1 MKIIILQDRGKRV
14 GLQSAVSIARNKD
27 WFTAPI
33 ADTFGPSAALTEI
46 VNESSPLASQTEAL
60 TQVLSDH
67 KDVIFVVSG
76 GQRTSETMHL
86 WARDYGAKVVFV
98 QNSWEWSDDVDS
110 SAKFGF
116 TSYAET
122 LNRLLG
128 ENKHTE
134 VIILPGKAATLKTAL
149 TENQGVF
156 VTENLHDTTE
166 HFARNAKTL
175 AVIPEHILLMPN
187 ERDRYQ
193 PLSRLDLTLRLSK
206 QLDMAENRINRITGN
221 DLREAMTLSS
231 DDNFYASRVA
241 DIVFGLVQSIYNAS
255 PDERQNFEDQQ
266 LKVPGRVECTTRYET
281 GGYVFDLSGRAV
293 EEMDQLRL
301 DVKRLRGNNIAV

>member
-1 MKIIILQDRGKRV
+1 MCI
-14 GLQSAVSIARNKD
+14 
-27 WFTAPI
+27 
-33 ADTFGPSAALTEI
+33 
-46 VNESSPLASQTEAL
+46 
-60 TQVLSDH
+60 
-67 KDVIFVVSG
+67 
-76 GQRTSETMHL
+76 
-86 WARDYGAKVVFV
+86 RD
-98 QNSWEWSDDVDS
+98 S
-110 SAKFGF
+110 
-116 TSYAET
+116 
-122 LNRLLG
+122 
-128 ENKHTE
+128 
-134 VIILPGKAATLKTAL
+134 
-149 TENQGVF
+149 
-156 VTENLHDTTE
+156 
-166 HFARNAKTL
+166 
-175 AVIPEHILLMPN
+175 
-187 ERDRYQ
+187 
-193 PLSRLDLTLRLSK
+193 SRLDLTLRLSK

>member
-187 ERDRYQ
+187 EDSYQ

-206 QLDMAENRINRITGN
+206 QLNMAENRISRITGN
-221 DLREAMTLSS
+221 DLREAMSMSS
-231 DDNFYASRVA
+231 DDNFYCLLYTSPSPRDRTRSRMPSSA
-241 DIVFGLVQSIYNAS
+241 
-255 PDERQNFEDQQ
+255 
-266 LKVPGRVECTTRYET
+266 
-281 GGYVFDLSGRAV
+281 
-293 EEMDQLRL
+293 
-301 DVKRLRGNNIAV
+301 